1 MTRQTHSTRLLLLIT
16 TFDRLALIA
25 KAIRAIARSINSEA
39 SSITMTASESSLA
52 LAAKPRDAEQAPNP
66 IPVRPLKIA
75 LLGYR
80 SHPFVGGQGIYLKYL
95 SSALAALGHQV
106 DVYSGPPYPE
116 LSDPVR
122 LIKVPSLDLF
132 EHENHVT
139 ALRPKHLRSYT
150 DTIEWFSMLCGGF
163 AEPYT
168 FGRRIQKILKGNEY
182 DIVHD
187 NQSLSHG
194 LVNLQKSGTC
204 VVSTIH
210 HPIHRDREIAL
221 AAANNWQ
228 DRLLIKRW
236 YSFLR
241 MQNTVVK
248 KLQHIVT
255 VSEQSQRDIERYFH
269 RTPSKTQVIPN
280 GIDTELFRPLSDVT
294 RIPFRVIT
302 TASSDQPLK
311 GLSYLLK
318 AIAQL
323 KDRYPE
329 IHLHVIGKLKED
341 SHAEKLLSELKLH
354 NNISFASGI
363 STEALVEYYAQASV
377 MVCPSLY
384 EGFGLPL
391 GEAMACALP
400 TITTDGGALPEVA
413 GDASL
418 IVKRGNSDAIAA
430 KLVTLFENP
439 TFAQELGKKA
449 RKRVESKFSWQ
460 TVARE
465 LTQYYHSIK

>member
-1 MTRQTHSTRLLLLIT
+1 
-16 TFDRLALIA
+16 
-25 KAIRAIARSINSEA
+25 
-39 SSITMTASESSLA
+39 MTAPESSLA
-52 LAAKPRDAEQAPNP
+52 LAATRRDAEQTSNP
-66 IPVRPLKIA
+66 IPAQPCPPVCAPLKIA

-116 LSDPVR
+116 LENTVR

-168 FGRRIQKILKGNEY
+168 FGRRIQKLLKSNDY

-194 LVNLQKSGTC
+194 LVNLQKSGTR

-221 AAANNWQ
+221 TAANNWQ
-228 DRLLIKRW
+228 DRLLIRRW
-236 YSFLR
+236 YSFLA
-241 MQNTVVK
+241 MQNKVVR
-248 KLQHIVT
+248 KLQHVVT
-255 VSEQSQRDIERYFH
+255 VSKQSQSDIERYFH
-269 RTPSKTQVIPN
+269 RAPSKTQIIPN
-280 GIDTELFRPLSDVT
+280 GIDTKLFRPLNEVA
-294 RIPFRVIT
+294 RVPFRVIT

-311 GLSYLLK
+311 GLGYLLK
-318 AIAQL
+318 AVAQL
-323 KDRYPE
+323 KSSYPS
-329 IHLHVIGKLKED
+329 IHLQVIGKLKED
-341 SHAEKLLSELKLH
+341 SEAALLLNELAL
-354 NNISFASGI
+354 NDYVSFASGI
-363 STEALVEYYAQASV
+363 STEELVQQYAKASV

-391 GEAMACALP
+391 GEAMACTLP

-418 IVKRGNSDAIAA
+418 VVKRGDADAIAA
-430 KLVTLFENP
+430 KLITLFENP
-439 TFAQELGKKA
+439 HFAQELGKKA
-449 RKRVESKFSWQ
+449 RKRIESKFSWQ
-460 TVARE
+460 TVAHE

>member
-1 MTRQTHSTRLLLLIT
+1 
-16 TFDRLALIA
+16 
-25 KAIRAIARSINSEA
+25 
-39 SSITMTASESSLA
+39 MTATESSLA
-52 LAAKPRDAEQAPNP
+52 LATTRGNAEQTPNP
-66 IPVRPLKIA
+66 IPVRPQSYPPLKIA

-106 DVYSGPPYPE
+106 DVFSGPPYPE
-116 LSDPVR
+116 LENTVR

-139 ALRPKHLRSYT
+139 ALRPKHLCSYT

-163 AEPYT
+163 SEPYT
-168 FGRRIQKILKGNEY
+168 FGRRIQKLLKENDY

-194 LVNLQKSGTC
+194 LVNLQKSGTR

-210 HPIHRDREIAL
+210 HPIHRDKEIAL
-221 AAANNWQ
+221 AAASSWQ

-241 MQNTVVK
+241 MQNKVVR
-248 KLQHIVT
+248 KLRHVVT
-255 VSEQSQRDIERYFH
+255 VSEQSQRDIEHYFH

-280 GIDTELFRPLSDVT
+280 GIDTELFRPLKDVA
-294 RIPFRVIT
+294 RVPFRVIT

-323 KDRYPE
+323 KSRYPN
-329 IHLHVIGKLKED
+329 IHLQVIGKLKED
-341 SHAEKLLSELKLH
+341 SEAEKLLSQLDL
-354 NNISFASGI
+354 NDYVSFASGI
-363 STEALVEYYAQASV
+363 STEELVHQYAQASV

-391 GEAMACALP
+391 GEAMACTLP

-413 GDASL
+413 GDAGL
-418 IVKRGNSDAIAA
+418 IVKRGDADAIEA
-430 KLVTLFENP
+430 KLITLFENP
-439 TFAQELGKKA
+439 AFAYELGKKA
-449 RKRVESKFSWQ
+449 RKRIEQKFSWQ
-460 TVARE
+460 TVANE
-465 LTQYYHSIK
+465 LTQYYHNIK

>member
-1 MTRQTHSTRLLLLIT
+1 MTPP
-16 TFDRLALIA
+16 
-25 KAIRAIARSINSEA
+25 
-39 SSITMTASESSLA
+39 ESSLA
-52 LAAKPRDAEQAPNP
+52 LVATRGDAEQTSNP
-66 IPVRPLKIA
+66 IPVQPCSPTYAPLKIA

-116 LSDPVR
+116 LEQTVR

-132 EHENHVT
+132 EQENHVT

-168 FGRRIQKILKGNEY
+168 FGRRIQKLLKSNDY

-194 LVNLQKSGTC
+194 LVNLQKSGTR

-236 YSFLR
+236 YSFLG
-241 MQNTVVK
+241 MQNKVVR
-248 KLQHIVT
+248 KLQHVVT
-255 VSEQSQRDIERYFH
+255 VSEQSQSDIERYFH
-269 RTPSKTQVIPN
+269 RDASKTQVIPN
-280 GIDTELFRPLSDVT
+280 GIDTELFRPLNDIARV
-294 RIPFRVIT
+294 PFRVIT

-323 KDRYPE
+323 KSSYPS
-329 IHLHVIGKLKED
+329 IHLQVIGKLKED
-341 SHAEKLLSELKLH
+341 SEAATLLSELDL
-354 NNISFASGI
+354 NDYVSFASGI
-363 STEALVEYYAQASV
+363 STEELVQHYAQASV

-391 GEAMACALP
+391 GEAMACTLP

-418 IVKRGNSDAIAA
+418 IIKRGDANAIAS

-439 TFAQELGKKA
+439 HFAEELGKKA
-449 RKRVESKFSWQ
+449 RQRIENKFSWQ